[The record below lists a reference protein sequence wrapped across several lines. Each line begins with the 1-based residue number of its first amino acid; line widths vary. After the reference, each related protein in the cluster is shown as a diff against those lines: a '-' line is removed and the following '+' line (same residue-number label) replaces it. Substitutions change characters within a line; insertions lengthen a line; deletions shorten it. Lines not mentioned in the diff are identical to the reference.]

1 MPSNVPLANSG
12 ADKHSTL
19 PATSENT
26 SSGQLGV

>member
-1 MPSNVPLANSG
+1 MMPSNVPLANSR

-26 SSGQLGV
+26 PSRQ